1 METKPVSSGKTCLTC
16 RRRKVKCDKTKPVC
30 LKCINYNSAMSCVYA
45 NNSKDSKINSNF
57 PKRKRGRPSKTENEN
72 IESINLAKTPLL
84 NLSNNNTIYLTDM
97 DNVSNQ
103 EKISS
108 NTANYIPPVMN
119 NLQQNIYK
127 RRYSKTL
134 MEEEEDSLKQFQNN
148 LKQQLMN
155 SDDSKSDTL
164 NQIINIQKQKPGQI
178 SSKFADLSI
187 YVQKIQ
193 TSKSY

>member
-1 METKPVSSGKTCLTC
+1 
-16 RRRKVKCDKTKPVC
+16 
-30 LKCINYNSAMSCVYA
+30 
-45 NNSKDSKINSNF
+45 
-57 PKRKRGRPSKTENEN
+57 
-72 IESINLAKTPLL
+72 
-84 NLSNNNTIYLTDM
+84 M

-187 YVQKIQ
+187 YVQKNSNKQKLLKELSVLKKIL
-193 TSKSY
+193 TTWNP